1 GTAEFAQCLWH
12 QHHGV
17 FAAELPQPRGLQFRA
32 VAQARAQLRRRPGR
46 DVRDARGTERASGTQ
61 RGGGAMRDLLMLGY
75 VLVWPV
81 IVLVMMFVMGRG
93 VWRDLRRARRRG
105 EDVV

>member
-1 GTAEFAQCLWH
+1 
-12 QHHGV
+12 
-17 FAAELPQPRGLQFRA
+17 
-32 VAQARAQLRRRPGR
+32 
-46 DVRDARGTERASGTQ
+46 
-61 RGGGAMRDLLMLGY
+61 MRDLLMLGY

>member
-1 GTAEFAQCLWH
+1 
-12 QHHGV
+12 
-17 FAAELPQPRGLQFRA
+17 
-32 VAQARAQLRRRPGR
+32 
-46 DVRDARGTERASGTQ
+46 
-61 RGGGAMRDLLMLGY
+61 MRDLLMLGY

-105 EDVV
+105 EELV